1 MQSLA
6 LAALLLAAGL
16 AGACSP
22 AGGSPAGDAQ
32 ALVTATFTLR
42 EAPSCTSC
50 TGTIGRALGAVPGVA
65 DVQVAVGET
74 QLLVRHDPRRVTAAE
89 LLAEL
94 ERAGMPADS
103 AP

>member
-1 MQSLA
+1 MNPL
-6 LAALLLAAGL
+6 ALLLAAGL

-22 AGGSPAGDAQ
+22 ADGSPAGDAQ
-32 ALVTATFTLR
+32 ALVTATFALR

-50 TGTIGRALGAVPGVA
+50 TGTIDRALGALPGVA
-65 DVQVAVGET
+65 EVQVAVGET
-74 QLLVRHDPRRVTAAE
+74 RLLVRHDPHRVTAAA

-94 ERAGMPADS
+94 ERAGLPADP